1 MKTMEKIMFKNDRIC
16 IARDENG
23 SYVIQKKCIFT
34 GDMTSVYITE
44 TDMQS
49 IIEAMKNEVV

>member
-1 MKTMEKIMFKNDRIC
+1 MEKIIFKNDSIC

-34 GDMTSVYITE
+34 GDMTSMFITK

-49 IIEAMKNEVV
+49 IINSMKNEVI